1 MSSTALV
8 LGGGGVTGI
17 AWELGIIAG
26 LLDTGLDLR
35 NADLVV
41 GTSAGS
47 TVGAQIL
54 INPEIEELYAAQIAG
69 PGKEI
74 RPKAGSSLGFMARI
88 VVMTLRARRE
98 RDEETL
104 RDYALRAGA
113 FAKKARTVAPEER
126 FAVIESRLPSL
137 EWPTGRLQITAVNAD
152 SGERRVFDRDSGV
165 SLLEAVAASCAVPG
179 IWPPVRIDGGLYID
193 GGISSPANVDLVAG
207 YEHVVVLAPIGRS
220 GLPGT
225 GVAEQVEALG
235 AGVRAHLVQP
245 DKAALDAIGR
255 NPLDPRSRVGAG
267 KAGREQAPRIADAVA
282 EMWTS

>member
-1 MSSTALV
+1 M

-26 LLDTGLDLR
+26 LLDMGLDLR

-54 INPEIEELYAAQIAG
+54 SNPDIEELYTAQIAG

-74 RPKAGSSLGFMARI
+74 RPKAGASLGFMARI

-98 RDEETL
+98 RDEDTL

-113 FAKKARTVAPEER
+113 FAKRARTVTPEER
-126 FAVIESRLPSL
+126 FAVIESRLPRL
-137 EWPTGRLQITAVNAD
+137 EWPARPLQITAVNAD
-152 SGERRVFDRDSGV
+152 SGERRVFDRHSGV
-165 SLLEAVAASCAVPG
+165 PLLEAVAASCAVPG
-179 IWPPVRIDGGLYID
+179 IWPPVRIDEGLYID
-193 GGISSPANVDLVAG
+193 GGISSPANVDLAAG
-207 YEHVVVLAPIGRS
+207 FDRVVVLAPIARS

-235 AGVRAHLVQP
+235 AGVRSVVVQP
-245 DKAALDAIGR
+245 DKDAQDAIGR

-267 KAGREQAPRIADAVA
+267 KAGREQGSRIADIVSGVWAG
-282 EMWTS
+282 

>member
-26 LLDTGLDLR
+26 LLDAGLDVR
-35 NADLVV
+35 NADLIV

-54 INPEIEELYAAQIAG
+54 SNPDIEELYADQIAG

-74 RPKAGSSLGFMARI
+74 RPKAGASLGFMARI

-98 RDEETL
+98 RDEDTL

-113 FAKKARTVAPEER
+113 FAKRARTVEPDER
-126 FAVIESRLPSL
+126 FAVIESRLPGL
-137 EWPTGRLQITAVNAD
+137 EWPAGPLRITAVNAD
-152 SGERRVFDRDSGV
+152 SGDRRVFDRDSGV
-165 SLLEAVAASCAVPG
+165 PLLEAVAASCAVPG
-179 IWPPVRIDGGLYID
+179 IWPPVRIDEELYID
-193 GGISSPANVDLVAG
+193 GGISSPANVDLAAG
-207 YEHVVVLAPIGRS
+207 HERVIVLAPITRS

-225 GVAEQVEALG
+225 SVSEQVEALG
-235 AGVRAHLVQP
+235 AGVASLIVAP
-245 DKAALDAIGR
+245 DKGAQDAIGR
-255 NPLDPRSRVGAG
+255 NPLDPRSRGGAG
-267 KAGREQAPRIADAVA
+267 KRGREQGAQIADAVSKV
-282 EMWTS
+282 WTV